1 MTMMKNKLVMFIRSL
16 LLMLFVVIHVLG
28 SLMLPALGNSIKQ
41 VHSDCTGVP
50 CTSVKTQKEYS
61 GRNLSLSLSLNPF
74 VILVDSPLPSIPH

>member
-61 GRNLSLSLSLNPF
+61 GRNLSLSLSLNLF
-74 VILVDSPLPSIPH
+74 VILVDSLLPSIPH